1 MEHDSR
7 ESVYTMLGDIREMV
21 GNINGKLDGMDYR
34 IKEVEYSVKD
44 HAKAIENIN
53 STISRYS
60 GIMIVITSAV
70 AFVWTFISSWVKDK
84 IGLV

>member
-21 GNINGKLDGMDYR
+21 GNINGKLDGIDYR
-34 IKEVEYSVKD
+34 IKSIEVSVKEHD
-44 HAKAIENIN
+44 KSIENIN

-60 GIMIVITSAV
+60 GIMVVVTSAV

-84 IGLV
+84 VGLV